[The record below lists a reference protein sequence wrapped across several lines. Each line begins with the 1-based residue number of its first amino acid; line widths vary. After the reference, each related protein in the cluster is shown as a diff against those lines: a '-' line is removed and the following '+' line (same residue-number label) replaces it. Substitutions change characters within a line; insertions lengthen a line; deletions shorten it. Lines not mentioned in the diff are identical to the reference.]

1 MTAASGLTWA
11 SCKAFLPGW
20 QIFAF
25 NPTPYRAS
33 LERVAELNSEVLAVG
48 RKRAGTVYTVPMR
61 PICFISDYGLP
72 GELAGICRGVMASI
86 APGVSIIDV
95 THSIPKFDVVR
106 GAETLR
112 HATGYMP
119 EDAVYLAVI
128 DPDDKPVRREI
139 AAETGSGAYL
149 VGPDNGL
156 LLPAAEALGGVSRAV
171 SLTNREYH
179 LRPVSHSFH
188 GRDVFSPV
196 AAHLAV
202 GAGLDDLGEDVA
214 SASLSPID
222 FPVARKDGD
231 GLVAEIIDIDSFGN
245 ARLSAT
251 SRDLDLDYGTHV
263 EVSVRDETMD
273 ATYVQTFG
281 ASDTGDLVLL
291 TDSHWR
297 LSLAVNRGNASRALL
312 LSPGD
317 GIRIE
322 PRADGAV

>member
-1 MTAASGLTWA
+1 
-11 SCKAFLPGW
+11 
-20 QIFAF
+20 
-25 NPTPYRAS
+25 
-33 LERVAELNSEVLAVG
+33 
-48 RKRAGTVYTVPMR
+48 MR
-61 PICFISDYGLP
+61 PICFISDYGLS
-72 GELAGICRGVMASI
+72 GELAGICRGVIVGI

-95 THSIPKFDVVR
+95 THSVPKFDVVR

-119 EDAVYLAVI
+119 ENAVYLAVI
-128 DPDDKPVRREI
+128 DPEDKPVRREL
-139 AAETGSGAYL
+139 AAETGSGALL

-156 LLPAAEALGGVSRAV
+156 LLPAAEALGGVRRAV
-171 SLTNREYH
+171 SITNGEYH
-179 LRPVSHSFH
+179 LHPVSNSFH

-196 AAHLAV
+196 AAHLA
-202 GAGLDDLGEDVA
+202 AGTRLDDLGEDVA
-214 SASLSPID
+214 PASLSPID
-222 FPVARKDGD
+222 FPGARMEGD

-251 SRDLDLDYGTHV
+251 PQDLEMDYGTQV
-263 EVSVRDETMD
+263 EISVRDETMD

-317 GIRIE
+317 EVRISLATVDKT
-322 PRADGAV
+322 PS

>member
-1 MTAASGLTWA
+1 
-11 SCKAFLPGW
+11 
-20 QIFAF
+20 
-25 NPTPYRAS
+25 
-33 LERVAELNSEVLAVG
+33 
-48 RKRAGTVYTVPMR
+48 MR
-61 PICFISDYGLP
+61 PICFTSDYGLS
-72 GELAGICRGVMASI
+72 GELAGICRGVMMGI

-95 THSIPKFDVVR
+95 THSVPKFDVVR

-119 EDAVYLAVI
+119 DDAVYLAVI
-128 DPDDKPVRREI
+128 DPEDKPVRREL
-139 AAETGSGAYL
+139 AAETGSGALL

-156 LLPAAEALGGVSRAV
+156 LLPAAEALGGVRRAV
-171 SLTNREYH
+171 LLTNREYH
-179 LRPVSHSFH
+179 LHPVSHSFH

-202 GAGLDDLGEDVA
+202 GLELDELGEDA
-214 SASLSPID
+214 APASLSSID
-222 FPVARKDGD
+222 FPGARKEGD
-231 GLVAEIIDIDSFGN
+231 GLVTEIIDIDSFGN

-251 SRDLDLDYGTHV
+251 SEDLDLDYGSNV
-263 EVSVRDETMD
+263 EISLRDETME

-317 GIRIE
+317 GIRIRQATAG
-322 PRADGAV
+322 PSPS